1 MGLERAADGNA
12 AKRQELA
19 EKIRA
24 VFWQPLRIAD
34 HDAANAA
41 LDLLLAEL
49 DRAEDRAW
57 EERSRVR

>member
-1 MGLERAADGNA
+1 MAKQTEQSPA

-34 HDAANAA
+34 HDVANAA
-41 LDLLLAEL
+41 LDLLVAEL